1 LGAETGLMAEPI
13 LDVRLA
19 RSRVLLGGERR
30 YDLKRFRENGF
41 EARRYECCF
50 LEVKGLCGNSC
61 TI

>member
-1 LGAETGLMAEPI
+1 MGLTAEPI

-41 EARRYECCF
+41 EARRYECYF
-50 LEVKGLCGNSC
+50 PEVKGFRGNSC